1 VASAKDYQKQ
11 VCDVLQAKIRRG
23 KIKLKFRW
31 KSVPEAKATL
41 AEIRQKQKRLRLIK
55 KDINTELRA
64 IRAKYSDKAGSVSP
78 GVITSLALGKGTAK
92 SLAAS
97 KRRSIRAD
105 RDRELR
111 PYEEVKR
118 VIDGALVELD
128 AAKNRI
134 SAWLDQNR

>member
-11 VCDVLQAKIRRG
+11 VCDVLQAKIRKG
-23 KIKLKFRW
+23 EIKLKFRW
-31 KSVPEAKATL
+31 ESVPEAKATL

-55 KDINTELRA
+55 KDVNAELRA
-64 IRAKYSDKAGSVSP
+64 IRARYSQKAGGVSP
-78 GVITSLALGKGTAK
+78 GVISSLVLGKGTAK

-97 KRRSIRAD
+97 KRRNIRAD
-105 RDRELR
+105 RDRELQ

-118 VIDGALVELD
+118 IIDNALVELD
-128 AAKNRI
+128 EAKYRI